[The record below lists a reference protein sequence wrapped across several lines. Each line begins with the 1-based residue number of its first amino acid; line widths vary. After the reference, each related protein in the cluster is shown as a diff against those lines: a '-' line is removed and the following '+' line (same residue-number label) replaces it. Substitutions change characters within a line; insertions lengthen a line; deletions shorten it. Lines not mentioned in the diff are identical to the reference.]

1 MVHRIGVLVAVGSL
15 ALWGCGGDDEADS
28 TPAATDAADPAPADD
43 AGEETDDG
51 DGSDAE
57 ITIVDFA
64 FEGPTEVP
72 VGTTVVITNTD
83 GTAHTWTAA
92 DGSFGSGELGEG
104 ESFEFTFDEPGT
116 YEYRCNFHPTMTGTI
131 TVTG

>member
-1 MVHRIGVLVAVGSL
+1 MVRRICALVAVGSL
-15 ALWGCGGDDEADS
+15 ALWGCGGDDDADS
-28 TPAATDAADPAPADD
+28 TPAATDAADPAPTEEAD
-43 AGEETDDG
+43 EPTDDQG
-51 DGSDAE
+51 ADAE
-57 ITIVDFA
+57 ITIADFA
-64 FEGPTEVP
+64 FEGPAEVP

-83 GTAHTWTAA
+83 GTAHTWTAV

-104 ESFEFTFDEPGT
+104 DSFEFTFDEPGV